1 MEQQSYWLF
10 SLILSASAFAVSL
23 TSAFYSYKKNKWDQ
37 SEKLTAKK
45 TDVFIT
51 INQLHDNVSELLLVT
66 AEQIMLF
73 QQYES
78 LINSEFKQHI
88 RLRNNLELLKEKREL
103 LNGMRR
109 ELQDV
114 SSNDNES
121 WESMKATYQ
130 IWSNNIR
137 SNVEK
142 EQKVLLELKEK
153 IGEVNK

>member
-10 SLILSASAFAVSL
+10 SLILSVSAFAVSL

-78 LINSEFKQHI
+78 LRNSEFKQHI
-88 RLRNNLELLKEKREL
+88 RLRNNLELLKEKREF

-114 SSNDNES
+114 PSNDNES

-130 IWSNNIR
+130 TWSNNIR

-142 EQKVLLELKEK
+142 EQKALLALKEK
-153 IGEVNK
+153 IGEVSE